1 MFQFTGRMPSAL
13 TLKRCMTLMAAE
25 ACGIGYLADGT
36 PEAEKTG
43 RVYTV
48 LTDPNS
54 LFK

>member
-1 MFQFTGRMPSAL
+1 MGRMPSAL
-13 TLKRCMTLMAAE
+13 TLKRCRISWQQKHVA
-25 ACGIGYLADGT
+25 YLADGT
-36 PEAEKTG
+36 PEAEKTE